1 MDLRGW
7 DDRYRSQEVPSA
19 PTPLVVATARR
30 LTPGRALDL
39 ACGTGRNALWLASR
53 GWAVTAVDGSAVAIE
68 KLKAIGQGL
77 PIDARG
83 ADLERGEFAIAAS
96 SWDLILMCYYL
107 QRDLFEP
114 VKRGVAPGG
123 VVIAIVHIAEPG
135 EQQGRYRLRS
145 GELAGYFEGWEIL
158 HSREGVPGD
167 TEHRRASAEIVAR
180 RV

>member
-7 DDRYRSQEVPSA
+7 DDRYRSQEEPGA
-19 PTPLVVATARR
+19 PTPLVVETARH
-30 LTPGRALDL
+30 LKPGRALDL

-53 GWAVTAVDGSAVAIE
+53 GWSVTAVDGSAVAIE
-68 KLKAIGQGL
+68 KLKARGEGL
-77 PIDARG
+77 EIDARV

-114 VKRGVAPGG
+114 VKLGVVPGG
-123 VVIAIVHIAEPG
+123 VVIAIVHVAES
-135 EQQGRYRLRS
+135 GRYCLRS
-145 GELAGYFEGWEIL
+145 GELAGYFEGWDIL
-158 HSREGVPGD
+158 HSREGVPED

-180 RV
+180 RG